1 MEQKRSLE
9 REFIQHIKQQS
20 NVEKELKVRE
30 LQEYERQ
37 VRELEE
43 IEMNIISKLQNT
55 IAWEAKQTQ
64 QFKEEVNS
72 ICISPKVKSA
82 TQRSFYTPISTKIA
96 FRSSG

>member
-1 MEQKRSLE
+1 MEHKRSLE

-55 IAWEAKQTQ
+55 IAWEAKQT
-64 QFKEEVNS
+64 
-72 ICISPKVKSA
+72 
-82 TQRSFYTPISTKIA
+82 
-96 FRSSG
+96 